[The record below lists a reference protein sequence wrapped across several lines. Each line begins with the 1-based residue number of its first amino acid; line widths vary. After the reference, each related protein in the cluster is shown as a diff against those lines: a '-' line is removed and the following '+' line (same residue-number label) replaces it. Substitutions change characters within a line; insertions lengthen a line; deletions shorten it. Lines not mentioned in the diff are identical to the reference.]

1 MPRYTYKCQE
11 CDVSIEANH
20 SYKDTLKNCPK
31 CKISGSLQKIMSPIK
46 INKTKQ
52 FDEKKKTGEVVEEH
66 IEDNRMILSGLKKNL
81 EKRVY
86 KK

>member
-1 MPRYTYKCQE
+1 MPAMNILANLFVTLDNTESRRKDE
-11 CDVSIEANH
+11 CIVVPTSKLAIEVLH
-20 SYKDTLKNCPK
+20 TLKK
-31 CKISGSLQKIMSPIK
+31 DGY
-46 INKTKQ
+46 IND
-52 FDEKKKTGEVVEEH
+52 FEH